1 MKVLF
6 LETVHPI
13 LAQRLNQA
21 GMACVDAT
29 DTDPLE
35 ATRKHPDAKGVVLRS
50 KVNVDGTLL
59 DALPALRFIC
69 RAGAGMENI
78 NLDLTADR
86 GIKVFNSPE
95 GNRDAVGEHTMGI
108 LLSLLN
114 LLREADC
121 SVKAG
126 HWDREGH
133 RGMEVRGKS
142 VGILGYGHMGSA
154 FAEKLSGF
162 GCRILACDPYRQDHA
177 GALGGKVEAVDLD
190 TLRNEADILSLHCNL
205 TPETHGLIN
214 SEFLAAFAKPII
226 LINTSRGQVVRTADL
241 LNALSSGRVIAAGLD
256 VFDREANGFD
266 AISSDGADDA
276 VWDHLMAH
284 PRVQV
289 SPHVAGWTEESYVK
303 LSSVLADK
311 VLAEF
316 GV

>member
-13 LAQRLNQA
+13 LARRLNQA
-21 GMACVDAT
+21 GMACIDAA
-29 DTDPLE
+29 DTTPLE
-35 ATRKHPDAKGVVLRS
+35 ATREHPDAEGLVLRS

-69 RAGAGMENI
+69 RSGAGMENI
-78 NLDLTADR
+78 DLDLTKDR

-95 GNRDAVGEHTMGI
+95 GNRDAVGEHAMGM

-114 LLREADC
+114 LLREADD

-126 HWDREGH
+126 QWDREGH
-133 RGMEVRGKS
+133 RGMEIRGKS

-162 GCRILACDPYRQDHA
+162 GCRILACDPHREDHV

-190 TLRNEADILSLHCNL
+190 TLRNEVDILSLHCNL

-214 SEFLAAFAKPII
+214 GEFLAAFSKPII
-226 LINTSRGQVVRTADL
+226 LINTSRGQVVQTADL
-241 LNALSSGRVIAAGLD
+241 LDALTEGRVIAAGLD
-256 VFDREANGFD
+256 VFERESHGFD
-266 AISSDGADDA
+266 TIASTGENAT
-276 VWDHLMAH
+276 VWDRLMAH

-316 GV
+316 GA

>member
-13 LAQRLNQA
+13 LARRLNQA
-21 GMACVDAT
+21 GMTSVDAANSN
-29 DTDPLE
+29 PLE
-35 ATRKHPDAKGVVLRS
+35 AARAHPDAEGVILRS

-69 RAGAGMENI
+69 RSGAGMENI
-78 NLDLTADR
+78 NLDITKDR

-95 GNRDAVGEHTMGI
+95 GNRDAVGEHALGM

-114 LLREADC
+114 LLREADG

-126 HWDREGH
+126 QWDREGH
-133 RGMEVRGKS
+133 RGMEIRGKS

-162 GCRILACDPYRQDHA
+162 GCRILACDPHREDHA
-177 GALGGKVEAVDLD
+177 RALGGKVEAVDLN
-190 TLRNEADILSLHCNL
+190 TLQKEVDILSLHCNL
-205 TPETHGLIN
+205 TPETRGLID
-214 SEFLAAFAKPII
+214 SKFLAAFAKPVI
-226 LINTSRGQVVRTADL
+226 LINTSRGQVVQTADL
-241 LNALSSGRVIAAGLD
+241 LEALNKGRVIAAGLD

-266 AISSDGADDA
+266 AISSDGEDAA
-276 VWDHLMAH
+276 VWDRLMAH

-316 GV
+316 GG